1 VRLCVR
7 GICCLRPGIAGVS
20 ENVEVRSIVDRYLEH
35 SRIFHFHNGGED
47 EVYLSSADLMPR
59 NLNRRVELMFPVL
72 DDGLRRRV
80 LGILEGAF
88 GDNQRAWRMQPDGS
102 YVRVSRQ
109 RGEARRR
116 TQEEHMQAARARA
129 EEAARRRLTV
139 FRPLGPGSAP
149 AARR

>member
-1 VRLCVR
+1 
-7 GICCLRPGIAGVS
+7 
-20 ENVEVRSIVDRYLEH
+20 
-35 SRIFHFHNGGED
+35 
-47 EVYLSSADLMPR
+47 
-59 NLNRRVELMFPVL
+59 
-72 DDGLRRRV
+72 
-80 LGILEGAF
+80 
-88 GDNQRAWRMQPDGS
+88 MQPDGS